1 MSKFDANSLF
11 QDDNDSLDT
20 VSPPIEP
27 SVNIARDGLPIEVM
41 NYVNDYNQQKEQEA
55 NYVAG
60 YGLGFTGEI
69 GTGLALSYKL
79 NSAGRYTN
87 AVRNA
92 KYIYNS
98 IRGVQAANIA
108 TSPKAVT
115 PVGAAVQ
122 VAGFATTEAAIW
134 ATSNFFGQSIRK
146 AYGVQDKIY
155 AGELISTAVF
165 GSIAQPIEKGM
176 EGFKIGEKLIKSTNW
191 KISDG
196 LVDLG
201 AWKAREVVI
210 KGVPKMVSG
219 GYTRS
224 C

>member
-1 MSKFDANSLF
+1 MSTFDANSLF

-27 SVNIARDGLPIEVM
+27 SINIARDGLPIEVM

-79 NSAGRYTN
+79 NSAGRYSN

-98 IRGVQAANIA
+98 IRGVQVANAATA
-108 TSPKAVT
+108 PVSYTHLTLPTT
-115 PVGAAVQ
+115 PYV
-122 VAGFATTEAAIW
+122 
-134 ATSNFFGQSIRK
+134 
-146 AYGVQDKIY
+146 
-155 AGELISTAVF
+155 
-165 GSIAQPIEKGM
+165 
-176 EGFKIGEKLIKSTNW
+176 
-191 KISDG
+191 
-196 LVDLG
+196 
-201 AWKAREVVI
+201 
-210 KGVPKMVSG
+210 
-219 GYTRS
+219 
-224 C
+224 